1 MTYMVKYAKSHTAF
15 NQGDIVILHEP
26 FPYGEKVTAG
36 KVNQSLDEVPSFE
49 FSLYLTHAYYSQLE
63 VLTGIVQVVNT
74 IDNEVEFFGRIL
86 TDVGEMSSDGAFSKS
101 FVCEDFL
108 GYLNDSSQVYAR
120 MANASPEDLLR
131 QILSVH
137 NAQVEPWKQFRLGKV
152 TVKSQSNTKY
162 RYTGYDSTLATI
174 KKYLMEQ
181 LGGYLRVRS
190 EKDGLY
196 LDYLAEVGEF
206 VDSPIRLGKNIKSSK
221 RELNLDGLLTRIVPI
236 GADADDKNRD
246 EDTGQYTTRRKV
258 TIESVNKGKN
268 YLEDTELV
276 KEFGI
281 IQKSVEWSDISSP
294 STLKTRGNQYL
305 RDQRIAIS
313 SWTVSMVERSLVDA
327 QFKKTRLGN
336 TYPLDNPPLA
346 GIEKLQVISKTI
358 DVLNPQSVEV
368 TIGSNKQSLTAY
380 QLQQREAQS
389 SMQKALSDSD
399 AARKASEQMLK
410 EEQGR
415 LAKEQEVLA
424 NNALSIQREMKVELL
439 NDEVSRV
446 QSMMNS
452 ESKSLEM
459 VEKEIARLT
468 ELDTDEAKIQIPM
481 LVVQRA
487 TIQSR
492 IDNIGLLIAELRAK
506 IAEIGGST

>member
-15 NQGDIVILHEP
+15 NQGDVVILHEP

-131 QILSVH
+131 QILTVH
-137 NAQVEPWKQFRLGKV
+137 NSQVEPWKQFRLGKV

-181 LGGYLRVRS
+181 LGGYLRVRA

-236 GADADDKNRD
+236 GVDADDKNRD
-246 EDTGQYTTRRKV
+246 EDTGQYTTRRKI

-268 YLEDTELV
+268 YLEDAELV

-281 IQKSVEWSDISSP
+281 IQKSVEWSDISNP

-415 LAKEQEVLA
+415 LAKEQE
-424 NNALSIQREMKVELL
+424 SIAVSAMASQREMMFEIYTHQI
-439 NDEVSRV
+439 NQY
-446 QSMMNS
+446 QSLMETERNALQAI
-452 ESKSLEM
+452 EG
-459 VEKEIARLT
+459 EIARLSKLNT
-468 ELDTDEAKIQIPM
+468 EESNIQIPT
-481 LVVQRA
+481 LVVQMD

-492 IDNIGLLIAELRAK
+492 IDKYNLLIAELNEK
-506 IAEIGGST
+506 IYGLGGSE